1 MGAGGLFGG
10 SACRDFDGKRGQ
22 GRGRRRFQLG
32 SSAVSAAPSDGRGG
46 DRFGRQCERMAS
58 RSVSRLVRGSGGGA
72 GCDAPKIL
80 RSRSC
85 FRERPANHRSSFSR
99 IGTRYEGASLRRGT
113 TTAPCRGNLPKGGP
127 GASGGGLLL
136 DGGGLRAGRS
146 PGRIVLRQEWVL
158 VLRDE
163 VSIRSG
169 LPRRGSEGGKSGERA
184 QSRPVLTGFA
194 RGASVGLFGPRF
206 EDEAFRF
213 QSDPPG
219 GGGRGGDEGFTRF
232 SPQAC
237 ATPWRRTRPGCRR
250 SRRRDG
256 RVLAIPYAG
265 CASSH

>member
-127 GASGGGLLL
+127 GASGGGVAVGRRRIACGAVSGPYRPSARMGPRSARRGFNSVRAPTAGKRGGEIRRKSAIPARS
-136 DGGGLRAGRS
+136 DGIRTRS
-146 PGRIVLRQEWVL
+146 KRRIV
-158 VLRDE
+158 
-163 VSIRSG
+163 
-169 LPRRGSEGGKSGERA
+169 
-184 QSRPVLTGFA
+184 RP
-194 RGASVGLFGPRF
+194 SV
-206 EDEAFRF
+206 
-213 QSDPPG
+213 
-219 GGGRGGDEGFTRF
+219 
-232 SPQAC
+232 
-237 ATPWRRTRPGCRR
+237 
-250 SRRRDG
+250 
-256 RVLAIPYAG
+256 
-265 CASSH
+265 